1 MNPGNTRKVLFDVRY
16 GRKTP
21 ALLLNGIVA
30 AALFGLL
37 GSCGGGGSSGGSV
50 PTPTPTPSSTAV
62 PTSANLTTT
71 KASYTLKDSPA
82 HFTLTGCLVKGKTSD
97 VRVLGDRHFFNN
109 SSGNSYNL
117 TAFSYDLDATGLL
130 PDESGE
136 TDVGLSIIPQSVEN
150 SLNSGEEV
158 FVTHI
163 YDASPQDHGVVQVGL
178 PKGGLRIAS
187 GDHLSIGSSS
197 GLFPKAGGGS
207 FPVAD
212 SRLADGKLLR
222 VCYTAEFTQSG
233 LSESAVSSYR
243 SPYRDRNVVSD
254 PARTTSP
261 YTDFRNATA
270 SAIKVYGVG
279 TFISN
284 LTDSEPS
291 DHATDIFVNGQLVT
305 EQSLPS
311 HVPGQSTPLFPAIMQ
326 VDITLQPGDVLSVR
340 GKIKPKRAIVFDY
353 AAFIFADPGLV
364 PVNERL
370 DVLPADLNGDG
381 YNDLVDIDARG
392 SIWVGLKV
400 GAGLQDTQQ
409 EWARS
414 VRNVDAIA
422 LLPRATPSDPL
433 IVQATNS
440 RGLCLDMTAEP
451 ASARFRLDYCN
462 MRGSSTEADYWG
474 DFNGDGFIDRMRI
487 DQATLTYNVALGG
500 PQGLTTQG
508 PWITGYGA
516 VDRIFVSDANGDG
529 RDDFE
534 SEYSS
539 NGLVCTVWT
548 STGSRFDQGPC

>member
-1 MNPGNTRKVLFDVRY
+1 MRHFF
-16 GRKTP
+16 
-21 ALLLNGIVA
+21 LLLPQPRRGVH
-30 AALFGLL
+30 LRE
-37 GSCGGGGSSGGSV
+37 
-50 PTPTPTPSSTAV
+50 
-62 PTSANLTTT
+62 TT
-71 KASYTLKDSPA
+71 KMSLSASPA
-82 HFTLTGCLVKGKTSD
+82 RFTLTGCLVKGKTSD
-97 VRVLGDRHFFNN
+97 VRVLGARHFFNN
-109 SSGNSYNL
+109 SSGSSYNL
-117 TAFSYDLDATGLL
+117 TAFSYDLDATGLW

-136 TDVGLSIIPQSVEN
+136 TDVGLTIIPQSVEN
-150 SLNSGEEV
+150 SLNSGEEA
-158 FVTHI
+158 FVAHL
-163 YDASPQDHGVVQVGL
+163 YDASPQDHGVVKVGL
-178 PKGGLRIAS
+178 PKGGLKIAS
-187 GDHLSIGSSS
+187 GDRLSIGSSS

-207 FPVAD
+207 FAVAD
-212 SRLADGKLLR
+212 SRLADGRLLR
-222 VCYTAEFTQSG
+222 VCYTAEFAQS
-233 LSESAVSSYR
+233 SMADSAVSSYR
-243 SPYRDRNVVSD
+243 SPYRDRDFVAD
-254 PARTTSP
+254 PARITSP
-261 YTDFRNATA
+261 YTDFRNTTA
-270 SAIKVYGVG
+270 NPVKVYGVG

-291 DHATDIFVNGQLVT
+291 DHATDIFINGRLVT

-311 HVPGQSTPLFPAIMQ
+311 HVPGQSTPLFPAIMP
-326 VDITLQPGDVLSVR
+326 VDITLPPGDMLSVR
-340 GKIKPKRAIVFDY
+340 GKIKPTRAIVFDY
-353 AAFIFADPGLV
+353 AAFIFADPGLQ
-364 PVNERL
+364 PINERL
-370 DVLPADLNGDG
+370 DALPVDLNGDG

-422 LLPRATPSDPL
+422 LLPRTTPGGPL

-440 RGLCLDMTAEP
+440 QGLCLDMTAEP

-462 MRGSSTEADYWG
+462 MNGASTDADYWG
-474 DFNGDGFIDRMRI
+474 DFNGDGFIDRIRI

-500 PQGLTTQG
+500 PHGLAPQG

-539 NGLVCTVWT
+539 NGLVCTIWR